1 MSDPNIVRQRVLDFC
16 DVIMRDALRGKET
29 LTEGKNIL
37 IGAAKKELKI
47 LDQHYKKA
55 INTLWEKILNN
66 SSNEKSSNQRAK
78 IPVLTK
84 DMEEIKQML
93 VELEKNM
100 TAMINAC
107 DNNYLSAK
115 SLKEEILSLNNI
127 NNINKEQL
135 DRAFSIKKSN
145 QSTEKFADDFDEG
158 YRAFIEAALKKYHKF
173 KAIYDDAATVS
184 VAAAS
189 STPSVAA
196 SAPNLSTMMTSANR
210 PGRPRR
216 MGQLASIEE
225 GNENSNRGGTRRRRK
240 RQTKRSKRSKQS
252 KRTCRNR
259 S

>member
-1 MSDPNIVRQRVLDFC
+1 MSVPKIARQIVLDFC

-47 LDQHYKKA
+47 LDQHYNKA
-55 INTLWEKILNN
+55 INTIWEKSLNN
-66 SSNEKSSNQRAK
+66 SSNEKSWNQRAK
-78 IPVLTK
+78 ISPLTK

-107 DNNYLSAK
+107 DNNYLSAE
-115 SLKEEILSLNNI
+115 SLKEEILPL

-135 DRAFSIKKSN
+135 DRAFSIKESN

-196 SAPNLSTMMTSANR
+196 SAPNLSTTMTRAIHSKPGAYR
-210 PGRPRR
+210 P
-216 MGQLASIEE
+216 GQLASIKEE
-225 GNENSNRGGTRRRRK
+225 NNENNSNKGGTRHRRK
-240 RQTKRSKRSKQS
+240 RQTKRSKHSKRS
-252 KRTCRNR
+252 KRTYRNR